1 MPKSLSTYK
10 PETYLEAIRQ
20 AYKASLW
27 HTCVNLLGYKD
38 LEPDTHLPIIKILES
53 PIRRKLICI
62 PRGTFKSS
70 IVSVAYPIWR
80 LMNNPNLRILLDSE
94 LYTNSKNFL
103 REITQHLESDRFNTR
118 FGNWKSET
126 WNQSEIIVK
135 PRNKIIKEASI
146 TAGGIGTT
154 KVGQHFDLI
163 IGDDYNSPQNSQTA
177 DGRRAVVDHYQ
188 YNRSI
193 LEVNGEYCIVGTR
206 YSEDD
211 IIGHIIRNELK
222 FDNEQKLMQLKDTG
236 GIRYV

>member
-1 MPKSLSTYK
+1 MNYS
-10 PETYLEAIRQ
+10 LEARLE
-20 AYKASLW
+20 AVRMGYRASLW
-27 HTCVNLLGYKD
+27 STAVHLLGYKD
-38 LEPDTHLPIIKILES
+38 LEVETHLPIIKILMS

-62 PRGTFKSS
+62 PRGCFKSS
-70 IVSVAYPIWR
+70 IASVAYPIWR
-80 LMNNPNLRILLDSE
+80 LMRDPNIRILLDSE

-103 REITQHLESDRFNTR
+103 REITQHLESEKFVSI
-118 FGNWKSET
+118 FGDWRSST

-135 PRNKIIKEASI
+135 PRNRIIKEASI

-163 IGDDYNSPQNSQTA
+163 IGDDYNSPQNSQTQE
-177 DGRRAVVDHYQ
+177 GRKSVIDHYQ

-193 LEVNGEYCIVGTR
+193 LDVDGEYAVVGTR

-211 IIGHIIRNELK
+211 IIGHIIRNELG
-222 FDNEQKLMQLKDTG
+222 FDNEQKLMQVKDSG